1 MSGGSML
8 DIVEDVGVWEVFAGT
23 WTFEGQ
29 LQSALIA

>member
-1 MSGGSML
+1 MSGGFML
-8 DIVEDVGVWEVFAGT
+8 DIVEDVGACEVFAGT